1 MLLNPTLYVGGVAGC
16 WEGASRGV
24 VHLLHLWDLGLPCKK
39 GLPRPRPRFV
49 CKYLQMSL
57 KLSRLYYL
65 WAGQG
70 AGAVRCGSTRHER
83 GLRMRLGCTLVRRLR
98 KMANNLDKLVQE
110 LFECIKRVEI
120 FKSKHV

>member
-1 MLLNPTLYVGGVAGC
+1 MLLNPTQYVGGVAGC

-24 VHLLHLWDLGLPCKK
+24 VHLLHRWDLGLPCKK

-65 WAGQG
+65 WAEQG
-70 AGAVRCGSTRHER
+70 AGQGDGAAEDTNVD
-83 GLRMRLGCTLVRRLR
+83 LGCDWV
-98 KMANNLDKLVQE
+98 AHWCD
-110 LFECIKRVEI
+110 ECEKWLII
-120 FKSKHV
+120 LIN

>member
-1 MLLNPTLYVGGVAGC
+1 MDNKKNYIKMLLNPTLFVGGVAGC
-16 WEGASRGV
+16 VGSVRGEGASRGV
-24 VHLLHLWDLGLPCKK
+24 VHLLHRWDLGLPYKK

-70 AGAVRCGSTRHER
+70 AGQHKTR
-83 GLRMRLGCTLVRRLR
+83 TWT
-98 KMANNLDKLVQE
+98 
-110 LFECIKRVEI
+110 
-120 FKSKHV
+120 